1 MTRKALALA
10 LLSLGSLTMIGM
22 AEVGDSPTLD
32 GCANGVCTM
41 RMTAPELLHEA
52 ERLVMARRFD
62 DATPLIAALHQAPEM
77 SMEANFLHGYVASET
92 GDLHGAEKA
101 FRAVLR
107 ERPELT
113 RARLELARVLL
124 LQHKDSAADHNFR
137 LAEEAQD
144 LPPEIERTIR
154 LSRGVI
160 RDRRNWHLN
169 FDFGLAP
176 DSNINSATD
185 ARSISIFGQDGY
197 VLSKDA
203 RRKSGIGQTA
213 TASSG
218 VRLRLS
224 DGMAVLID
232 GDGQVVNQPGKAAD
246 DISALIAAGP
256 ELTMK
261 NGARL
266 AVQAEYAQRW
276 YGGKVAQRGPGL
288 RLNYQQNLSAGA
300 KIGLQGEV
308 RRVSSGYSAAYD
320 GWQYSAYAT
329 YERVV
334 RRSMVASATLF
345 VRREDL
351 RARPYSST
359 EAGASLGIGGELPR
373 GINAGVTMGLSR
385 VWFDAPLLLLSDKTR
400 RDWRLN
406 ARAYAG
412 LRSVRLLGFSPS
424 ITYTYNRTETPID
437 FYRTDRHRLVFGL
450 ARYF

>member
-1 MTRKALALA
+1 MTRQAFALA

-22 AEVGDSPTLD
+22 ADMSDSPTLA
-32 GCANGVCTM
+32 GCVNGLCTM

-52 ERLVMARRFD
+52 EKLVMARQFD
-62 DATPLIAALHQAPEM
+62 EARPLIDALGQAPEM
-77 SMEANFLHGYVASET
+77 AMEAHFLHGYVAAET

-107 ERPELT
+107 ERPDLT

-124 LQHKDSAADHNFR
+124 LEHKDSAADHHFR

-185 ARSISIFGQDGY
+185 VRSISIFGQDGY
-197 VLSKDA
+197 VLSRDA
-203 RRKSGIGQTA
+203 RRRSGIGQTA
-213 TASSG
+213 TVSSG

-224 DGMAVLID
+224 DGMAVLLD
-232 GDGQVVNQPGKAAD
+232 ADGQVVNQPGRAAD

-266 AVQAEYAQRW
+266 AVQAEIAQRW

-288 RLNYQQNLSAGA
+288 RVNYQRNLSAGA
-300 KIGLQGEV
+300 KLGLQGEV
-308 RRVSSGYSAAYD
+308 RRVTSGYAADYD
-320 GWQYSAYAT
+320 GWEYSAYAT

-345 VRREDL
+345 ARREDL
-351 RARPYSST
+351 RSRPYSST

-385 VWFDAPLLLLSDKTR
+385 VWFDAPLMLLSEKTR

-412 LRSVRLLGFSPS
+412 LRSVRVLGFSPS
-424 ITYTYNRTETPID
+424 VTYTYNRTETPID